1 MSAEQQGQ
9 WAIFYCKMSEPT
21 VWHTMKLWRSDGV
34 LVSAKTY
41 DQVYK
46 FNRFKEAFDFCK
58 NLITGNGT
66 VPVYDAAVKRVCRSG
81 EDSFYLSGN

>member
-1 MSAEQQGQ
+1 MTGSKLGC
-9 WAIFYCKMSEPT
+9 WAIHYRKLSEPT
-21 VWHTMKLWRSDGV
+21 VWHVMKTWRKDGV

-66 VPVYDAAVKRVCRSG
+66 VPVYDANVRRVCKARG
-81 EDSFYLSGN
+81 EGFYLAGN